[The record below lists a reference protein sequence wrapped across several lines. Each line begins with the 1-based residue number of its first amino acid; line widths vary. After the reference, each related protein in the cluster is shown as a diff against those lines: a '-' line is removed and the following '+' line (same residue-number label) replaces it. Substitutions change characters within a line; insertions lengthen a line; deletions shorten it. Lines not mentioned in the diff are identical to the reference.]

1 LARQR
6 VTTEMVN
13 LDCETGIERL
23 KRILLSWLGW
33 LLGESFIFVWLKLR
47 IQSWGEENAA
57 TAGKNTW

>member
-57 TAGKNTW
+57 IAGKNTW